1 MAHHPIGEPTQYSPT
16 ATAYAQSL
24 LQLATEQQTAEAIG
38 QEMAQLKEIVDA
50 NPGFRE
56 ILANP
61 SIGAQEREQLLDR
74 IFRNQVSPLVF
85 NTLGVMNQHGRLG
98 LLDQMAGAYGDLLD
112 EQLGKV
118 EVDVTVAQPLSADQ
132 LETAR
137 QRISQALK
145 RDAIVHQYVNADI
158 IGGMIL
164 RVGDKL
170 IDASVKYQLSAMRDQ
185 LLAASPK

>member
-1 MAHHPIGEPTQYSPT
+1 MAHHPTNAPTQYSHV
-16 ATAYAQSL
+16 ATAYARSL
-24 LQLATEQQTAEAIG
+24 LELATEQQQAEPIG
-38 QEMAQLKEIVDA
+38 TEMEQLKQIVDE

-61 SIGAQEREQLLDR
+61 TIGVQEREQLLER

-118 EVDVTVAQPLSADQ
+118 EVDLTVAHPLTPEQTA
-132 LETAR
+132 TAR
-137 QRISQALK
+137 QRISQALR
-145 RDAIVHQYVNADI
+145 RDAVVHQYVNADI

-164 RVGDKL
+164 RVGDTL
-170 IDASVKYQLSAMRDQ
+170 VDASVRYQLAAIKEQ

>member
-1 MAHHPIGEPTQYSPT
+1 MNCELAHERIVLAAYGELPDEQGHE
-16 ATAYAQSL
+16 L
-24 LQLATEQQTAEAIG
+24 DRHLAACT
-38 QEMAQLKEIVDA
+38 DC
-50 NPGFRE
+50 
-56 ILANP
+56 
-61 SIGAQEREQLLDR
+61 SQEREQLLEK

-118 EVDVTVAQPLSADQ
+118 EVDVTVAQSLSPEQ

-158 IGGMIL
+158 IGGMIV

-185 LLAASPK
+185 LLAATPK